1 MMKSKLVLATA
12 ATIAFVFGASG
23 TASAGKPTDAQ
34 MGKTERMKQ
43 MNKYQ
48 KKMGTEKGNIGATM
62 DTKGEKMKTGA
73 NQGSAAVEETATTP
87 ATKKHAGG
95 EKGTDKMK

>member
-1 MMKSKLVLATA
+1 MMKSKLVLAA
-12 ATIAFVFGASG
+12 ATAIAFAFGAMG
-23 TASAGKPTDAQ
+23 TASAGADAHMSKAQ
-34 MGKTERMKQ
+34 RMKQ
-43 MNKYQ
+43 MNKHQ

-62 DTKGEKMKTGA
+62 DTTGEKMKTGA